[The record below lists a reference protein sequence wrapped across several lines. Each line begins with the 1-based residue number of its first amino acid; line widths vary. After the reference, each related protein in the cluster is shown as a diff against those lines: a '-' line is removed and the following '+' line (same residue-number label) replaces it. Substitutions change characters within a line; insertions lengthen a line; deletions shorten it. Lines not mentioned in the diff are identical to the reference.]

1 MKKFFPL
8 IFLAPLIFV
17 SALFFFGCGS
27 VTSGGSGGGGGDSL
41 LGGKIYVMGNGSSE
55 IVVLNPN
62 TLTTE
67 SSFIFYHTNRFN
79 GAGYNATYGKLYVSD
94 NVSHEVLIIIASN
107 ESLSSPP
114 QVVSFAPQY
123 FAFSTDE
130 SVALVSCADLL
141 WVFDPSDD
149 NDSCGCRSYIDKG
162 ASGLGFGAAFN
173 TANNKMY
180 VTVGTDRILRFDIN
194 SFPPSST
201 PQDGT
206 IEVDSASTMRDIVFP
221 TGNSK
226 FFVSAYGWVGVY
238 DVASESLVNTLECSG
253 YYLDKMA
260 VSPNGKKLYIGT
272 ACAGRIDM
280 IDLNNPVTMESHE
293 ISNVDHMNAVAV
305 SSDSS
310 KVFSYGWTFGTPS
323 TSEVFK
329 LDANLNIIRSVELP
343 DLGNTGTIVYAP

>member
-1 MKKFFPL
+1 
-8 IFLAPLIFV
+8 
-17 SALFFFGCGS
+17 
-27 VTSGGSGGGGGDSL
+27 
-41 LGGKIYVMGNGSSE
+41 MGNGSSE
-55 IVVLNPN
+55 IYVLDPN

-67 SSFIFYHTNRFN
+67 STIFFDSTDRFY
-79 GAGYNATYGKLYVSD
+79 GAGYSTTYKKLYVSENTD
-94 NVSHEVLIIIASN
+94 HKVLIILTTN
-107 ESLSSPP
+107 ESLSNSP
-114 QVVSFAPQY
+114 QTVSGAPRDIT
-123 FAFSTDE
+123 FTTDE
-130 SVALVSCADLL
+130 SVALVCCEDLL

-221 TGNSK
+221 PGNSK

-329 LDANLNIIRSVELP
+329 LDANLNIISSVELP